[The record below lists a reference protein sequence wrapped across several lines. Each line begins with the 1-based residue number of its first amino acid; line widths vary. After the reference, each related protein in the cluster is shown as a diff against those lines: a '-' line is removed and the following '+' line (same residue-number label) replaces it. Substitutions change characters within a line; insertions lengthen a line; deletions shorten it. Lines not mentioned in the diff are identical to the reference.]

1 MNTNLKTYKFM
12 IDDSNAYKEAFK
24 NFILNSHLSEII
36 LRKNQASASE
46 FQFECEEFYL
56 KNDEF
61 IFYFFKINDIFVMI
75 LFDKDTIFD
84 DINNMKVVLKTYI
97 DQYENKENYLETDRK
112 EINNI

>member
-1 MNTNLKTYKFM
+1 M

-24 NFILNSHLSEII
+24 NFILNSHLSGII
-36 LRKNQASASE
+36 LKKHSE
-46 FQFECEEFYL
+46 FDEFYL

-61 IFYFFKINDIFVMI
+61 TFYFFKINDIFVMI

-97 DQYENKENYLETDRK
+97 DQYENKENYLETER
-112 EINNI
+112 N